1 MALATTVPSVS
12 RPWDGPLASLSA
24 DAIVCRRVEWQEGQ
38 DTLPSGGD
46 RDRLARTMLSAGE
59 RSIWNGMD
67 AGPKRKSEWLFGR
80 IAAKEA
86 VRELLCDRAGI
97 SVTLDGIEIAADQRG
112 RPLVQGTWTT
122 ELARRP
128 AVTISHTGGVAA
140 AMAVL
145 DSALS
150 IGIDIELCARRRR
163 RFEMAAF
170 TAEERQLVAT
180 VPEGDRDEWHLR
192 LWCAKEAASK
202 ALGCGLGDG
211 PLDVRVTALSVE
223 TGAVQVMPAAA
234 RCGAAPR
241 ESGEAI
247 VAHTARAGDCVSA
260 VVLHRRGERP
270 PRSSGNRAR

>member
-1 MALATTVPSVS
+1 MALATPVPSVS
-12 RPWDGPLASLSA
+12 TPWDGPLASLSA
-24 DAIVCRRVEWQEGQ
+24 DAIVCRRAEWEGGR
-38 DTLPSGGD
+38 DTLASGSDADG
-46 RDRLARTMLSAGE
+46 LAQTMLSAGE
-59 RSIWNGMD
+59 QSIWNGMSG
-67 AGPKRKSEWLFGR
+67 GPKRKSEWLFGR

-86 VRELLCDRAGI
+86 VRELLWDYAGI
-97 SVTLDGIEIAADQRG
+97 PVTLDLIEIAADERG

-122 ELARRP
+122 KLARRP
-128 AVTISHTGGVAA
+128 AVTISHSGGVAA
-140 AMAVL
+140 AMAAL
-145 DSALS
+145 DSALA

-170 TAEERQLVAT
+170 GAAERQLVAT
-180 VPEGDRDEWHLR
+180 VADAERDEWHLR

-211 PLDVRVTALSVE
+211 PLDMQVTAVSVE

-234 RCGAAPR
+234 RCGAAAR
-241 ESGEAI
+241 EGGEAI